1 MAARVPP
8 ELLDPVVAYFNPRR
22 VILFGSQAR
31 GEAGEDSDI
40 DLLVVL
46 DDDAPAEKV
55 TLRAGAEARRG
66 YRGSADVIPVREER
80 FRRMCGIPGTLP
92 RAAVL
97 DGITVYEKAPAIMA
111 EPDPADVRN
120 SVLGWLRIARSD
132 MHVARLCLGTDEPQR
147 GIAAYHCQQAAEKV
161 LKGYLVL
168 AGIDFGK
175 THDLDG
181 LGASVCAV
189 FAEEEPLVRPARAWT
204 NYAVAYRYPDEPALP
219 PEPSA
224 GELITALEQIARLA
238 DALQA
243 RVQAA
248 AEG

>member
-1 MAARVPP
+1 
-8 ELLDPVVAYFNPRR
+8 
-22 VILFGSQAR
+22 
-31 GEAGEDSDI
+31 
-40 DLLVVL
+40 
-46 DDDAPAEKV
+46 
-55 TLRAGAEARRG
+55 
-66 YRGSADVIPVREER
+66 
-80 FRRMCGIPGTLP
+80 MCRIPGTLP

-120 SVLGWLRIARSD
+120 SVQGWLRIARSD
-132 MHVARLCLGTDEPQR
+132 MQVAHLCLGTDEPER

-181 LGASVCAV
+181 LGASVTAA
-189 FAEEEPLVRPARAWT
+189 FPGDELLVRPLRAWT
-204 NYAVAYRYPDEPALP
+204 NWAVAYRYPDEPSPP

-224 GELITALEQIARLA
+224 GELAVALEQIARLA
-238 DALQA
+238 SALEA
-243 RVQAA
+243 KVRAA

>member
-1 MAARVPP
+1 MASRVPP
-8 ELLDPVVAYFNPRR
+8 ELLDPVVAYFNARR

-31 GEAGEDSDI
+31 GDAGKDSDI

-66 YRGSADVIPVREER
+66 YRGPADVFPVREER

-120 SVLGWLRIARSD
+120 SVLGWL
-132 MHVARLCLGTDEPQR
+132 HVASADMEVARACLGMARPQP

-175 THDLDG
+175 THDRDE
-181 LGASVCAV
+181 LGGSVIA
-189 FAEEEPLVRPARAWT
+189 AYPEDEELLRPLSAWT
-204 NYAVAYRYPDEPALP
+204 HWAVAYRYPDEPSPP

-224 GELITALEQIARLA
+224 EELTMALEQITRAA
-238 DALQA
+238 DALEV
-243 RVQAA
+243 RVRTAA
-248 AEG
+248 GG